1 MKKSIA
7 LILSIVLA
15 FGFTRKVTFGEEPA
29 TAHCEKECDS
39 IQNVFEDISLLSK
52 SYGEA
57 KTNKERHLIIESKIA
72 ELETKIS
79 YLNKVK
85 RKTPVEDRDKR
96 KKINNDIYVIK
107 CKIDWLKKLLNST
120 EKNEMKQYK
129 IIASV
134 VATAIA
140 TTIALLGI
148 HYFYATRTPNNSLLN
163 RLKSFGSSLINS
175 FSVFLFTWN

>member
-29 TAHCEKECDS
+29 TSHCEKECDS

-96 KKINNDIYVIK
+96 KKINNDIYVIN
-107 CKIDWLKKLLNST
+107 CKIEWLKKLLNST
-120 EKNEMKQYK
+120 EKNEVKQYK
-129 IIASV
+129 IAAVVIAIAS
-134 VATAIA
+134 TL
-140 TTIALLGI
+140 ALGTYYL
-148 HYFYATRTPNNSLLN
+148 YASLTSNGSLLDKI
-163 RLKSFGSSLINS
+163 KSAWRSRP
-175 FSVFLFTWN
+175 LFI

>member
-29 TAHCEKECDS
+29 PSPCDS
-39 IQNVFEDISLLSK
+39 TQNVFEDISLLSK

-96 KKINNDIYVIK
+96 KKINNDIYIIN
-107 CKIDWLKKLLNST
+107 CKIEWLKKLLNST
-120 EKNEMKQYK
+120 EKNEMRQYK
-129 IIASV
+129 IAAAVIAIAS
-134 VATAIA
+134 A
-140 TTIALLGI
+140 IALLGI
-148 HYFYATRTPNNSLLN
+148 HYFYATRTPNNSLLD
-163 RLKSFGSSLINS
+163 RLKSFGSSIINS
-175 FSVFLFTWN
+175 LNVFLFTWN

>member
-7 LILSIVLA
+7 LILSIVLT

-29 TAHCEKECDS
+29 PSPCDS
-39 IQNVFEDISLLSK
+39 TQNVFEDISLLSK

-85 RKTPVEDRDKR
+85 RKTPTEDVVKR
-96 KKINNDIYVIK
+96 KKVNNEIYVIN
-107 CKIDWLKKLLNST
+107 CKIEWLKKLLNST

-134 VATAIA
+134 IAIA
-140 TTIALLGI
+140 STLALGI
-148 HYFYATRTPNNSLLN
+148 HYFYATRTPNNSFLN
-163 RLKSFGSSLINS
+163 RIKSFGASIINS

>member
-15 FGFTRKVTFGEEPA
+15 FGFTRKVTLGEKLSV
-29 TAHCEKECDS
+29 AHCEKECDS

-96 KKINNDIYVIK
+96 KKLITTFTS
-107 CKIDWLKKLLNST
+107 LNA
-120 EKNEMKQYK
+120 K
-129 IIASV
+129 
-134 VATAIA
+134 
-140 TTIALLGI
+140 
-148 HYFYATRTPNNSLLN
+148 
-163 RLKSFGSSLINS
+163 
-175 FSVFLFTWN
+175 

>member
-39 IQNVFEDISLLSK
+39 TQNVFEDISLLSK

-85 RKTPVEDRDKR
+85 RKTPTEDVIKR
-96 KKINNDIYVIK
+96 KKINDEIYVIN
-107 CKIDWLKKLLNST
+107 CKIEWLKKLLNST
-120 EKNEMKQYK
+120 EKNEMKQCK
-129 IIASV
+129 I
-134 VATAIA
+134 VAAV
-140 TTIALLGI
+140 IALASIVALGI

-163 RLKSFGSSLINS
+163 RIKSFGSSIINS

>member
-29 TAHCEKECDS
+29 PSPCDS
-39 IQNVFEDISLLSK
+39 TQNVFEDISLLSK

-96 KKINNDIYVIK
+96 KKINNDIYVIN
-107 CKIDWLKKLLNST
+107 CKIEWLKKLLNST
-120 EKNEMKQYK
+120 EKNEVKQYK
-129 IIASV
+129 IAAVVIAIAS
-134 VATAIA
+134 TL
-140 TTIALLGI
+140 ALGTY
-148 HYFYATRTPNNSLLN
+148 YFYTSITSHSSNGSLWDKI
-163 RLKSFGSSLINS
+163 KSAWRSRPLI
-175 FSVFLFTWN
+175 